1 MRELLHKR
9 GENIK
14 VFVDDNGNEIT
25 SLYPGITHYQDE
37 GNNWSEV
44 DNFIYENTGSNPQV
58 YKYATKANSF
68 IAGFKDRADAIK
80 FVDFKH
86 GRGAKGSVS
95 YTLNGLFYYDPDT
108 QNKVQIHSTNPSI
121 PVVDKNVITY
131 PSVFNGVDL
140 EFVVSET
147 RLKETFVFK
156 SGFKNWLPDPVMLG
170 FDPTTA
176 KVLVSM
182 TIHSKHGF
190 QKTNKVGFKGSD
202 GTVRSFLAPAVAKSA
217 TNYNMPTMEIFNEQ
231 TGEYLYGI
239 NYRGTQL
246 ASYPIELDP
255 TLYIDRSFQ
264 DEGYLHKSSSYNTQ
278 YQAVSGTALTY
289 SYAGVYY
296 SDDGKGNT
304 AYDVC
309 REFSRWYITAYEHAT
324 IYGSVTVSYKTS
336 TIGARSLSMEEIED
350 WYSLNT
356 GLISDTNGDA
366 YKDWN
371 RSVYNVLSSN
381 FPQTY
386 NSYTGVNCKNALI
399 VAKKRVPPDPEA
411 STERIFAVRVRA
423 NDENVSSGAT
433 QGTNSVFYA
442 SGTNAPKLDFS
453 SYTTFTQNSPTAGNG
468 QVTISWTNGGGLVS
482 GDKHRIYY
490 RAGTGYTAQQIIDN
504 NTYVESSA
512 YNDTSK
518 VVTGLTNDTTYSFV
532 VVDMQ
537 NVGGTFYA
545 GARSSIQTATPM
557 SAGGVYVVSITCD
570 TRRKIG
576 INQAPVGDT
585 KRKTAI
591 RTSVAGDTKR
601 GIVKVI
607 TLVAD
612 TIRKS
617 VCSVTVNSDTLRK
630 TSKLVSVLADTYR
643 QVTAISSTIVNLD
656 TLRKVIVTAATSADT
671 NRKVARS
678 ETITADTSRKVANA
692 ISIISDAYRV
702 VRKSVSVQADT
713 LRQVVS
719 QQTVIFNADTVRKVV
734 KTVSVTGD
742 TKRKVTNAIS
752 IIGDTLR
759 QVVNQTT
766 TVVHL
771 DTIRKVIKNVS
782 VNADTRRKPTK
793 VVQFVSDTKRK
804 VTNTAQIVADT
815 YRKVRKTLTVIADT
829 RRKTSKLV
837 TVLADTKRRVTERF
851 TITVSLD
858 TIRKVVRSDSVY
870 GDTYRKTRKNVSV
883 TADTRRK
890 TSVFVSIV
898 ADTRRIVTDFVTSL
912 FKKNTGYYVR
922 EAKFNYGIKEYKP
935 MGKTFR
941 VGEEKE
947 IGVEITSKDES
958 SFGISQATY
967 EYRDSEGNVL
977 DQGDASVDG
986 HYVYVLLKPTGEG
999 YSHSIEFS
1007 FKTTPLDSNGNPD
1020 LSKNSEVHKPLIEN
1034 IIVKP

>member
-1 MRELLHKR
+1 VRELLHKR
-9 GENIK
+9 GENVK
-14 VFVDDNGNEIT
+14 VFVDDDGNEIT

-44 DNFIYENTGSNPQV
+44 DNFIYENTGSKPQV

-68 IAGFKDRADAIK
+68 IVGFKDRADAVK

-108 QNKVQIHSTNPSI
+108 QNKVQIHSANPSI

-131 PSVFNGVDL
+131 PDVFNGVDL

-147 RLKETFVFK
+147 RLKETFIFE

-182 TIHSKHGF
+182 TIHSKHGS
-190 QKTNKVGFKGSD
+190 QKTDKVGLKGSD
-202 GTVRSFLAPAVAKSA
+202 GMVYNWLAPATAKSA
-217 TNYNMPTMEIFNEQ
+217 TNYNMPTTEVFNEQ
-231 TGEYLYGI
+231 SGEYLYGI

-246 ASYPIELDP
+246 ASYPIQLDP

-264 DEGYLHKSSSYNTQ
+264 DEGYLHRSSSYNTQ

-324 IYGSVTVSYKTS
+324 IYGTVQVSYKPS
-336 TIGARSLSMEEIED
+336 TIGARTLSLEEIED

-356 GLISDTNGDA
+356 GFISDTNDDA

-371 RSVYNVLSSN
+371 RPVFNVLTN
-381 FPQTY
+381 NLPQ
-386 NSYTGVNCKNALI
+386 SYGSYSGVNCKDALI
-399 VAKKRVPPDPEA
+399 VAKKRIAPAPEA

-423 NDENVSSGAT
+423 NDENVASGAT
-433 QGTNSVFYA
+433 QGSYSVFYA

-453 SYTTFTQNSPTAGNG
+453 SYTTFTQNSLTAGNG
-468 QVTISWTNGGGLVS
+468 QVTVNWTNGGGLVS

-490 RAGTGYTAQQIIDN
+490 RPGTGYTAQQIIDN

-545 GARSSIQTATPM
+545 GARSSIQTATPV

-570 TRRKIG
+570 TRRNIG
-576 INQAPVGDT
+576 VNQAPVGDT

-607 TLVAD
+607 SVVAD
-612 TIRKS
+612 TIRRS
-617 VCSVTVNSDTLRK
+617 VCFVTVNSDTLRK
-630 TSKLVSVLADTYR
+630 TSKLVSVLGDTYR
-643 QVTAISSTIVNLD
+643 QVTAIYSTIVNLD

-678 ETITADTSRKVANA
+678 ETATADTFRKVTNA
-692 ISIISDAYRV
+692 ISVISDAYRV

-759 QVVNQTT
+759 QVVNQST

-771 DTIRKVIKNVS
+771 DTVRKVVKSVS
-782 VNADTRRKPTK
+782 VNSDTRRKPT
-793 VVQFVSDTKRK
+793 VLTNFVADSRRK
-804 VTNTAQIVADT
+804 VTNSVSIVTDT
-815 YRKVRKTLTVIADT
+815 YRKVIKTVTVQADTQRRLAKIVSLVADT
-829 RRKTSKLV
+829 RRQVVYRFSHTFQV
-837 TVLADTKRRVTERF
+837 DT
-851 TITVSLD
+851 L
-858 TIRKVVRSDSVY
+858 RKVVRSESVQ

-883 TADTRRK
+883 TADTRRNA
-890 TSVFVSIV
+890 SVFVYLL

-912 FKKNTGYYVR
+912 FKKDTGYYVR
-922 EAKFNYGIKEYKP
+922 QTGFKYGIKEYKP

-947 IGVEITSKDES
+947 IGVEITSKDDS
-958 SFGISQATY
+958 SFGISQAIY

-977 DQGDASVDG
+977 AQGDASVDG
-986 HYVYVLLKPTGEG
+986 HYVYVLLKPTVEG

-1007 FKTTPLDSNGNPD
+1007 FRSTPLDSNGNPD